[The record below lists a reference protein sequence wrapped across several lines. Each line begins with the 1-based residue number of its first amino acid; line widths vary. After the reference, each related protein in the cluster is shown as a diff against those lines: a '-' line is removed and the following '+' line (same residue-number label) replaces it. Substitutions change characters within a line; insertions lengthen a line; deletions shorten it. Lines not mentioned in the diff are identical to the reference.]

1 MKGNHETSRSAEV
14 TLDGQTYLVDYT
26 ISGSCYYDPG
36 RISGPPE
43 DCYPPDG
50 GVEDYE
56 IKIDWK
62 IKIDWT
68 GGDDGLPIIEDAP
81 SDDKLIAEIE
91 KLSPADFLMESWL
104 EQGPDDEPDYPDD
117 EG

>member
-1 MKGNHETSRSAEV
+1 MTGNHETSRSAEV

-56 IKIDWK
+56 IKID
-62 IKIDWT
+62 
-68 GGDDGLPIIEDAP
+68 GVFGDDGLPIVEDAP

-91 KLSPADFLMESWL
+91 KDDPSNYLFESWM
-104 EQGPDDEPDYPDD
+104 EAGPDEPDYPDD